1 MIENLM
7 IFMNNYPIIFALGVI
22 AITLAIIEIVMAML
36 MGFNLSS
43 NIEVFLPDVD
53 IDADANS
60 FFVSWLGFGKVPFA
74 ITLYILFLSMFAIS
88 YLISSMYAF
97 NQILMFLISLI
108 ISLIFVK
115 MVNSKLALL
124 FVDNTNSVS
133 VKELL
138 GASGYV
144 VIGVAKKDY
153 PAEIC
158 VKDKFNKDHHFMA
171 EPEKDEEIHS
181 GEKIIVSKIDENNKF
196 KIIKESDI

>member
-1 MIENLM
+1 MIENLL

-53 IDADANS
+53 IDADADT

-115 MVNSKLALL
+115 MINSKLALL
-124 FVDNTNSVS
+124 FIDNTNSVS
-133 VKELL
+133 VKESLNFFAPALL
-138 GASGYV
+138 L
-144 VIGVAKKDY
+144 
-153 PAEIC
+153 
-158 VKDKFNKDHHFMA
+158 N
-171 EPEKDEEIHS
+171 
-181 GEKIIVSKIDENNKF
+181 
-196 KIIKESDI
+196 SDILSVIVFFEDLKSFKYLILKLKKNFFFSLILSA

>member
-1 MIENLM
+1 MI
-7 IFMNNYPIIFALGVI
+7 
-22 AITLAIIEIVMAML
+22 
-36 MGFNLSS
+36 
-43 NIEVFLPDVD
+43 
-53 IDADANS
+53 
-60 FFVSWLGFGKVPFA
+60 
-74 ITLYILFLSMFAIS
+74 
-88 YLISSMYAF
+88 
-97 NQILMFLISLI
+97 
-108 ISLIFVK
+108 
-115 MVNSKLALL
+115 NSKLALL
-124 FVDNTNSVS
+124 FIDNTNSVS